1 MAISLKDFRLMML
14 RPAKYSGS
22 EIELDIVLLESEL
35 MRSDIHDV
43 TTLGLTP
50 GDTVETIFM
59 ACFNGN
65 DSECEKEHIRVY
77 ISGDVLT
84 KFIDKYGIEG
94 ISATT
99 KAKFRLE
106 YRADPYLGSDELY
119 ELVALV
125 MTDIY

>member
-43 TTLGLTP
+43 TTLGLIP
-50 GDTVETIFM
+50 GDTAETFLT
-59 ACFNGN
+59 ACFDGNGS
-65 DSECEKEHIRVY
+65 DCKKHIRTY

-106 YRADPYLGSDELY
+106 YRADPYIDCDELY